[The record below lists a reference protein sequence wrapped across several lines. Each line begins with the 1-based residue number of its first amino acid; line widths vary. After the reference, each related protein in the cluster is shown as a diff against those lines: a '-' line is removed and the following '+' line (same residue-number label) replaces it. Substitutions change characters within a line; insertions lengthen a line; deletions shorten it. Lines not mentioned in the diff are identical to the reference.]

1 MGAFASGCCKPD
13 EAPTAGGSDGSAS
26 QKKVLVQED
35 PEPAGGGFKPL
46 RPACAEPVVQLL
58 PAPGEVRPDSSDITE
73 QMRDFVRTNKDFA
86 SPTINYAETTLEGAS
101 VLLARCPDSDTANRL
116 ARKVKAHSRS
126 FRPLPVCGFA
136 SSGWTSARRTLQLP

>member
-1 MGAFASGCCKPD
+1 MGAFVFGCCKPD
-13 EAPTAGGSDGSAS
+13 EAPTEGSDGPAS

-46 RPACAEPVVQLL
+46 RPSCTEPVVQLL
-58 PAPGEVRPDSSDITE
+58 PAPGEHRPDASDITE
-73 QMRDFVRTNKDFA
+73 QVREFVRTNRDFA

-116 ARKVKAHSRS
+116 ARKVKVYSRA
-126 FRPLPVCGFA
+126 FRPVPVCGFA
-136 SSGWTSARRTLQLP
+136 SSGWTSAKRTLQLP